1 MPNFLGGLIGMTN
14 GLSAMK
20 ENYNSSKGD
29 SQQDVENVYK
39 KFIDLLQ
46 YCSEEIKGIQGVNSQ
61 IKILRS
67 DLVDT
72 LTECINNA
80 KQEARLAMNTM
91 MWDKLAIAFFGET
104 NAGKSTI
111 IETFRI
117 LFDDKRG
124 KKNDGLIV
132 GDGQSDF
139 TKDYN
144 EYNLSIDGHPFKLID
159 IPGIEGDENCFKG
172 TIKDALRKAHCVFYV
187 NRHDKKPDEGTA
199 GKIKEYL
206 GDWIKVYSIQNIRND
221 PSYYEEEKERE
232 TLLTP
237 NILRGETVIKESFKN
252 ILGDVYRGNI
262 ALQALL
268 AMCSKGDFSDSRPDF
283 QTKQRK
289 LLTFFGSADEILRFS
304 QFQTIVNLVKEKS
317 ANFKQEIIESNK
329 QKILS
334 IVSFAIKRI
343 ESVIKSHEEDSERFN
358 ENLKGFRRKVN
369 SEFENTKKSIDIKIR
384 SEIDI
389 SFNNLNNSVFKIID
403 KKSKDA
409 LNQID
414 RKISQFKN
422 ELPKNLIKLIKNE
435 IEGMS
440 SKINAQKKGLEG
452 FTFQTIIISDFNFT
466 LDIDTKSVMDEL
478 KTNLDDIG
486 DFATDVAGAVGVG
499 AAVGRLIPVVGPAV
513 GAGIGAGVGCI
524 VGFISRR
531 KKKSCTKN
539 KMSKSLNEAKEKI
552 CNQIKRK
559 CEEIKSELETKKQNL
574 SKSIDTEINNF
585 EDLGSSLDEVT
596 QRIKLYGQ
604 KVKN

>member
-1 MPNFLGGLIGMTN
+1 
-14 GLSAMK
+14 MK
-20 ENYNSSKGD
+20 ESYNSSKGD
-29 SQQDVENVYK
+29 SQQEVENIYK
-39 KFIDLLQ
+39 EFIDLLQ
-46 YCSEEIKGIQGVNSQ
+46 YCSEEIKGIQGVNNQ

-67 DLVDT
+67 DLVDA

-132 GDGQSDF
+132 GDGQHDF

-187 NRHDKKPDEGTA
+187 NGHNKKPDVGTA

-206 GDWIKVYSIQNIRND
+206 GDWVKVYSIQNIKHD
-221 PSYYEEEKERE
+221 PSHYDEEEERE

-237 NILRGETVIKESFKN
+237 GVLETEATIKESFKN
-252 ILGDVYRGNI
+252 ILGDAYRGNI
-262 ALQALL
+262 TLQALL
-268 AMCSKGDFSDSRPDF
+268 AMCSKGDFSDSRPDL
-283 QTKQRK
+283 QKKQRK
-289 LLTFFGSADEILRFS
+289 LLIFFGSADEILRFS

-317 ANFKQEIIESNK
+317 ANFRQEIIESNK

-414 RKISQFKN
+414 RKISQFKD

-440 SKINAQKKGLEG
+440 NKINAQKKELEG

-466 LDIDTKSVMDEL
+466 LDIDTKSIMDEL

-486 DFATDVAGAVGVG
+486 NFAVNVAGAVGVG
-499 AAVGRLIPVVGPAV
+499 VFVGRHIPFVGPAV

-524 VGFISRR
+524 VGFFSRR
-531 KKKSCTKN
+531 KKKSCAKN
-539 KMSKSLNEAKEKI
+539 EMSKRLNSVKEEI
-552 CNQIKRK
+552 CDQIKRK
-559 CEEIKSELETKKQNL
+559 CEEIKSELETKKQYL

-585 EDLGSSLDEVT
+585 EELGSNLDEVV

-604 KVKN
+604 KVKK